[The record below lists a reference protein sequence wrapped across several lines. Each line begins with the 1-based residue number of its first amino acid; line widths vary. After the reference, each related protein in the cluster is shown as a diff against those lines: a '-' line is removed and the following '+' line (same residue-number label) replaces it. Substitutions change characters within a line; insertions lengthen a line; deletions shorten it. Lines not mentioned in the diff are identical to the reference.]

1 MARRKGEKE
10 ALRRERERREAE
22 AKAAQRRKQLVG
34 YGGGGLLAIAAIAA
48 VVLLAAG
55 GNGAE
60 GQGGGSIFTE
70 GGDVPEQTEFEIE
83 AAAEAAGCELRSKR
97 ASGVLDHTSTL
108 DEKVDYDTNPPTN
121 GRHYQVP
128 AEDGLYHEA
137 PTDEQLVHT
146 LEHGR
151 VIVWVKPS
159 LPGGGARER
168 SARCSTRTSTRWC
181 SCRGATCS
189 PRWRR
194 PLGTATRTRAARAAP
209 SPARSGTTGWW
220 TRSARSATSTARTG
234 PSPFRRAASRPAASA
249 RLGRVRADAHP
260 PPRSLRAR
268 DLASPQ
274 PRV

>member
-34 YGGGGLLAIAAIAA
+34 YGGGGLLAIAAIAV

-60 GQGGGSIFTE
+60 GQGGGDIFPE
-70 GGDVPEQTEFEIE
+70 GGEVAEQTEFELE
-83 AAAEAAGCELRSKR
+83 PAAEAAGCELRDTR
-97 ASGVLDHTSTL
+97 GSGVLDHTTTL
-108 DEKVDYDTNPPTN
+108 DERVDYEDNPPTN

-128 AEDGLYHEA
+128 AEDGLYHDA

-159 LPGGGARER
+159 LSEEGRQGIRALFDEDDYQMVVVPRSNMEPAIAATAWNRDPDPGGTG
-168 SARCSTRTSTRWC
+168 RTLAC
-181 SCRGATCS
+181 
-189 PRWRR
+189 PRWNDNVVD
-194 PLGTATRTRAARAAP
+194 AIRTFRDEH
-209 SPARSGTTGWW
+209 RSN
-220 TRSARSATSTARTG
+220 G
-234 PSPFRRAASRPAASA
+234 PEPVP
-249 RLGRVRADAHP
+249 
-260 PPRSLRAR
+260 
-268 DLASPQ
+268 
-274 PRV
+274 